1 MKIAENATDYS
12 INNTARHVLW
22 LPMPSEVTFK
32 AKPTIDTLFARAGDG
47 LAALT
52 VMLGVH
58 ALALSVAS
66 FAGINVAL
74 IGAWLLLAV
83 WIVREHRKLSLPDED
98 ARASA

>member
-22 LPMPSEVTFK
+22 LPMSSQVTFK
-32 AKPTIDTLFARAGDG
+32 AKPTIDTLFARVGDG

-58 ALALSVAS
+58 AMTLSVSS
-66 FAGINVAL
+66 FAAVNVVL

-83 WIVREHRKLSLPDED
+83 WIVREYLKLTPPAEDER
-98 ARASA
+98 ARA